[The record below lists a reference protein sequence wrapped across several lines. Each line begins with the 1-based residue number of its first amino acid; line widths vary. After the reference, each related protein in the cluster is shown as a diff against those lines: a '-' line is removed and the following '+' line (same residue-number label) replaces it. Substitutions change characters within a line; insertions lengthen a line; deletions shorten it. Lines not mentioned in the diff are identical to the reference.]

1 MANSYICCHLHVI
14 FSTKERKAM
23 IHPDIQERLWAF
35 IGGIAR
41 ENKMKALVVGGI
53 QDHIHAL
60 VSIPSTITISKAVQ
74 QIKGAS
80 SKWIHE
86 TFPAEKDFAWQD
98 GYGAFSVSSS
108 MTGDVIRYIK
118 GQEDHHRKKTFQE
131 EYLELLEKCGV
142 EFDPKYV
149 FG

>member
-1 MANSYICCHLHVI
+1 MANSYICCHLHII
-14 FSTKERKAM
+14 FSTKERKA
-23 IHPDIQERLWAF
+23 IITPDIQERLWAF

-60 VSIPSTITISKAVQ
+60 VSIPSTISISKAVQ

-86 TFPAEKDFAWQD
+86 TFPAGKNFAWQD

-142 EFDPKYV
+142 EFDLKYV